1 MTSYN
6 SSDASSRQDF
16 FFRVADRLR
25 MESCAHSLTAE
36 GKSLMLYCPSSSLLS
51 HYGGQLISRLRELA
65 PRSSIEIFFPSNS
78 EALVSRFNEVLANL
92 SIDKATQSPASGMP
106 DKIWVVHDA
115 NALTENELQLLT
127 RLLQHFPGANVCAV
141 LMLSGKTHPMP
152 SLDTQNRRIVRWDME
167 VPSIEQAQQ
176 TLQQATTEES
186 RQAIQLLIE
195 KMQLS
200 SPPDLSELKV
210 DIDPDVRHWED
221 DEEEQSSTKRK
232 SGFLKWTLGLV
243 LMLCLS
249 VGITAWLQPQAFSD
263 LATQAVELV
272 FPPRKAPRAE
282 TPEPAQA
289 PASTPTPTPTQ
300 TPAPAASASETPAA
314 SEAAA
319 ASAAATTSATPTTPA
334 TPSTPAT
341 PATPATTAA
350 ATAAAPSTGAT
361 PAMPATPATG
371 AANKPAA
378 ATNSGTTA
386 ATTAAAT
393 ATPAK
398 PAPATPATTT
408 PSAAATAKPE
418 AAVKEADIVTELPD
432 IAVKGQQWLAGL
444 PKDTF
449 VVIHAAYTTSGAAQ
463 KLIKNQSWLNQ
474 ARIVPYFKSPK
485 DPAEFLVVTGPF
497 RSEERA
503 KGYITRLEIP
513 ASTRIEAVSKLLP
526 STRIG
531 DEKSQKTTKVR
542 KP

>member
-1 MTSYN
+1 MTTYA
-6 SSDASSRQDF
+6 SSDASSKQDF

-51 HYGGQLISRLRELA
+51 HYGGQLISRLREMA
-65 PRSSIEIFFPSNS
+65 PRTSVEIFFPSNS
-78 EALVSRFNEVLANL
+78 EALVSRFNEVLAKL
-92 SIDKATQSPASGMP
+92 SIDKATQSPTSGMP

-141 LMLSGKTHPMP
+141 LMLSGKSHPMP

-167 VPSIEQAQQ
+167 VPTLEQAQQ
-176 TLQQATTEES
+176 TLQQASTEEQ
-186 RQAIQLLIE
+186 RQGIQLLIE
-195 KMQLS
+195 KMQLAA
-200 SPPDLSELKV
+200 PPALTDLRV
-210 DIDPDVRHWED
+210 DIDPDVRHWEE
-221 DEEEQSSTKRK
+221 DEAESSKTQRK
-232 SGFLKWTLGLV
+232 SGFWKWTLGLV
-243 LMLCLS
+243 LLLSLS
-249 VGITAWLQPQAFSD
+249 VGVTAWLQPQAFSN

-282 TPEPAQA
+282 APKPA
-289 PASTPTPTPTQ
+289 PAPTT
-300 TPAPAASASETPAA
+300 APAASASETPAA
-314 SEAAA
+314 EAAA
-319 ASAAATTSATPTTPA
+319 ASAAATTPAAPEAATAPGSTPPAGAAAPTAVGATPPTAAGPNNAGKPA
-334 TPSTPAT
+334 APPT
-341 PATPATTAA
+341 ATTAA
-350 ATAAAPSTGAT
+350 ANVA
-361 PAMPATPATG
+361 
-371 AANKPAA
+371 
-378 ATNSGTTA
+378 
-386 ATTAAAT
+386 

-398 PAPATPATTT
+398 PDT
-408 PSAAATAKPE
+408 AAKE
-418 AAVKEADIVTELPD
+418 AVKEAEIFTELPD

-449 VVIHAAYTTSGAAQ
+449 VVVHGTYTTAGAAQ

-474 ARIVPYFKSPK
+474 ARIVPFFKTPK
-485 DPAEFLVVTGPF
+485 DPAEFLVITGPF

-503 KGYITRLEIP
+503 KGYITRLEIT
-513 ASTRIEAVSKLLP
+513 ASTRIETVSKLLP

>member
-1 MTSYN
+1 MTSYS
-6 SSDASSRQDF
+6 SSDASSKQDF

-65 PRSSIEIFFPSNS
+65 PRTSIEIFFPSNS
-78 EALVSRFNEVLANL
+78 EALVTRFNEVLANL
-92 SIDKATQSPASGMP
+92 SIDKATQSPTSGMP

-167 VPSIEQAQQ
+167 VPSLEQAQQ
-176 TLQQATTEES
+176 TLQQATTDDH
-186 RQAIQLLIE
+186 RQGIQLLIE
-195 KMQLS
+195 KMQLAA
-200 SPPDLSELKV
+200 PPALTDLRV
-210 DIDPDVRHWED
+210 DIDPDVRHWEE
-221 DEEEQSSTKRK
+221 DEDEPSDAQRK
-232 SGFLKWTLGLV
+232 SGFWKWTLGLV
-243 LMLCLS
+243 LMLSLS
-249 VGITAWLQPQAFSD
+249 VGITAWLQPQAFSN

-272 FPPRKAPRAE
+272 FPPRKAPRPE
-282 TPEPAQA
+282 TPEPAPATA
-289 PASTPTPTPTQ
+289 PVQ
-300 TPAPAASASETPAA
+300 TAAPAASASETPAA
-314 SEAAA
+314 EAAA
-319 ASAAATTSATPTTPA
+319 ASASATTPAAPAAASAPGTTPPAAVATPANGAATPPAATPPAAGPNKASNPAATPTAPA
-334 TPSTPAT
+334 AP
-341 PATPATTAA
+341 
-350 ATAAAPSTGAT
+350 AAAPAV
-361 PAMPATPATG
+361 A
-371 AANKPAA
+371 
-378 ATNSGTTA
+378 
-386 ATTAAAT
+386 

-398 PAPATPATTT
+398 PE
-408 PSAAATAKPE
+408 AAAKEP
-418 AAVKEADIVTELPD
+418 VKEAEIVTELPD
-432 IAVKGQQWLAGL
+432 IAVKGQQWLASL

-449 VVIHAAYTTSGAAQ
+449 VVVHAAYTTSGAAQ

-474 ARIVPYFKSPK
+474 ARIVPFFKSPK

-497 RSEERA
+497 RTEERA

-513 ASTRIEAVSKLLP
+513 ASTRIEAVTKLLP

>member
-1 MTSYN
+1 MTSFN
-6 SSDASSRQDF
+6 SSDASSKQDF

-65 PRSSIEIFFPSNS
+65 PRTSIEIFFPSNS
-78 EALVSRFNEVLANL
+78 EALVTRFNEVLANL
-92 SIDKATQSPASGMP
+92 SIDKATQSPTSGMP

-167 VPSIEQAQQ
+167 VPTLEQAQQ
-176 TLQQATTEES
+176 TLQQAPTEEQ
-186 RQAIQLLIE
+186 RQGIQLLIE
-195 KMQLS
+195 KMQLAA
-200 SPPDLSELKV
+200 PPALSDLRVE
-210 DIDPDVRHWED
+210 IDPDVRHWED
-221 DEEEQSSTKRK
+221 DEDEHSGAKRK
-232 SGFLKWTLGLV
+232 SGFWKWTLGLV

-249 VGITAWLQPQAFSD
+249 VGVTAWLQPQAFSN

-282 TPEPAQA
+282 TPEPA
-289 PASTPTPTPTQ
+289 
-300 TPAPAASASETPAA
+300 PAPAAPASEPPAVAAETPAA
-314 SEAAA
+314 SAPS
-319 ASAAATTSATPTTPA
+319 SAPA
-334 TPSTPAT
+334 PA
-341 PATPATTAA
+341 PATTAA
-350 ATAAAPSTGAT
+350 SETTPTTASAATTATPSPATATGNAAKTAAAPSSSAT
-361 PAMPATPATG
+361 ATNPAPAAPA
-371 AANKPAA
+371 APASPAA
-378 ATNSGTTA
+378 A
-386 ATTAAAT
+386 AAA
-393 ATPAK
+393 A
-398 PAPATPATTT
+398 
-408 PSAAATAKPE
+408 AKPE
-418 AAVKEADIVTELPD
+418 AVVKEAEIVTELPD

-449 VVIHAAYTTSGAAQ
+449 VVVHAAYTTSGAAQ

-474 ARIVPYFKSPK
+474 ARIVPFYKSPK

-497 RSEERA
+497 RTEERA

-513 ASTRIEAVSKLLP
+513 ASTRIAAVSQLLP

>member
-289 PASTPTPTPTQ
+289 PAPTPTQ

-319 ASAAATTSATPTTPA
+319 ASAAATTSATPA

-350 ATAAAPSTGAT
+350 ATAAAPSAAAT

-408 PSAAATAKPE
+408 PAAAAPAKPE

-513 ASTRIEAVSKLLP
+513 TSTRIEAVSKLLP

>member
-1 MTSYN
+1 LIFMTSYT

-167 VPSIEQAQQ
+167 VPTLEQAQQ
-176 TLQQATTEES
+176 TLQQATTAES
-186 RQAIQLLIE
+186 SQAIQLLIE
-195 KMQLS
+195 KMQLA
-200 SPPDLSELKV
+200 SPPALADLKV

-221 DEEEQSSTKRK
+221 DEDEQSGAKRK
-232 SGFLKWTLGLV
+232 GGFWKWTLGLV

-249 VGITAWLQPQAFSD
+249 VGITAWLQPQAFSN

-282 TPEPAQA
+282 TPEPA
-289 PASTPTPTPTQ
+289 PAPTPAQ
-300 TPAPAASASETPAA
+300 SPAPAPTASASETPAA

-319 ASAAATTSATPTTPA
+319 TTPTAPAAAATVAATETTPSAGTTPA
-334 TPSTPAT
+334 ATATAAGPAPAAKPAT
-341 PATPATTAA
+341 PAADAATKPAAAPNSATTAA
-350 ATAAAPSTGAT
+350 TAAT
-361 PAMPATPATG
+361 PA
-371 AANKPAA
+371 PAA
-378 ATNSGTTA
+378 PA
-386 ATTAAAT
+386 AV
-393 ATPAK
+393 
-398 PAPATPATTT
+398 AP
-408 PSAAATAKPE
+408 AKPE
-418 AAVKEADIVTELPD
+418 AAVKEAVKEADIVTELPD
-432 IAVKGQQWLAGL
+432 IAVRGQQWLAGL

-474 ARIVPYFKSPK
+474 ARIVPYFKTPK

>member
-1 MTSYN
+1 MTSYS

-167 VPSIEQAQQ
+167 VPTLEQAQQ

-186 RQAIQLLIE
+186 SQAIQLLIE

-200 SPPDLSELKV
+200 SPPALADLKV

-221 DEEEQSSTKRK
+221 DEDEQSGAKRK
-232 SGFLKWTLGLV
+232 SGFWKWTLGLV

-249 VGITAWLQPQAFSD
+249 VGITAWLQPQAFSN

-282 TPEPAQA
+282 TPEPAPA
-289 PASTPTPTPTQ
+289 PAPAQS
-300 TPAPAASASETPAA
+300 PAPAASASETPAA

-319 ASAAATTSATPTTPA
+319 TTPA
-334 TPSTPAT
+334 APAAPSA
-341 PATPATTAA
+341 PATTAA
-350 ATAAAPSTGAT
+350 PTETTPTAGATPAATATAAAT
-361 PAMPATPATG
+361 PAPT
-371 AANKPAA
+371 
-378 ATNSGTTA
+378 
-386 ATTAAAT
+386 
-393 ATPAK
+393 
-398 PAPATPATTT
+398 PAPAAPAA
-408 PSAAATAKPE
+408 PAKPE

-432 IAVKGQQWLAGL
+432 VAVKGQQWLAGL

-449 VVIHAAYTTSGAAQ
+449 VVIHAAFTTSGAAQ

-474 ARIVPYFKSPK
+474 ARTVPYFKSPK